1 MNYYYLYLIKFEDGQ
16 FYIGSRQSKVLP
28 EYDTNYWGSP
38 VSFKHLWE
46 DVSLT
51 KTKHILK
58 VCDSFEEMR
67 DMESEFIK
75 DAWKKFPQLCLNRN
89 ATPIFHPDICKNA
102 LSKEQRIEIGKK
114 CKELGLGIHGIS
126 KDERVRI
133 SKKAGQKIKNLGIG
147 VCGLSRERKIEI
159 GKKCKELGLGI
170 HGLSK
175 DERDMMY
182 RDIAE
187 KKSKHFKLKSPNGD
201 IITGKNIAKFCR
213 ENNLTPQCIGK
224 VILGKEKSHKGWTK
238 P

>member
-1 MNYYYLYLIKFEDGQ
+1 MKENLSTAKDTSGVMNYYYLYLIKFEDGR

-114 CKELGLGIHGIS
+114 CKELGLGIHG
-126 KDERVRI
+126 
-133 SKKAGQKIKNLGIG
+133 
-147 VCGLSRERKIEI
+147 
-159 GKKCKELGLGI
+159 
-170 HGLSK
+170 LSK